1 MAGLMREARTRF
13 AITTTCGNN
22 RSQHLAGK
30 SGCAPSRVDLK
41 SPFNVCLDCSLGGI
55 VSVHTSGH
63 NLNLEFMISEMF
75 NQLLG
80 NFIIKANQPCFE
92 SLASKLIVHGSERR
106 NVVLGGARS
115 DGDCIDV
122 IGIIAIKNEDILVTS
137 LGCDWIPSS
146 EVDADEALEFGGI
159 I

>member
-1 MAGLMREARTRF
+1 MRSFSRGLKESF
-13 AITTTCGNN
+13 
-22 RSQHLAGK
+22 Q
-30 SGCAPSRVDLK
+30 
-41 SPFNVCLDCSLGGI
+41 CLDCSLGRI

-63 NLNLEFMISEMF
+63 NLDFEFMIGKMF

-115 DGDCIDV
+115 NGDCIDV

-137 LGCDWIPSS
+137 LGCHWVPPS
-146 EVDADEALEFGGI
+146 EVNADEAFEFGRI